1 MHFLEQ
7 RIYSL
12 KLFIYFVLALVFG
25 GYTAYAFS
33 NPIDDVCPQHV
44 VWGAP
49 KIQQEGANQY
59 LCRTGYAVN
68 YNYRTKVAY
77 YVVETIKP
85 ENLVRS
91 AARKDDFREDPEVP
105 APYRAT
111 LKDYVG
117 SGLDRGHMAPA
128 ADFMNSERMMSES
141 FYLTNMMPQVPGNN
155 RGIWKYT
162 EEMTR
167 YYAQKYGQIYVI
179 TGTIFDANSKT
190 FGNNVYIPS
199 YLYKIVIDA
208 KNRRT
213 ISFLYPNVKLD
224 PKTINQ
230 YVVSIADI
238 ERYTG
243 IDFSPALPVELKAME
258 TTKAIY
264 EDW

>member
-1 MHFLEQ
+1 MK
-7 RIYSL
+7 
-12 KLFIYFVLALVFG
+12 KLLALSLFVWSF
-25 GYTAYAFS
+25 ASA

-49 KIQQEGANQY
+49 QIAQEGNNQY

-68 YNYRTKVAY
+68 YNYQTKVAY
-77 YVVETIKP
+77 FVTEVIRP

-105 APYRAT
+105 AQYRVT
-111 LKDYVG
+111 LKEYVG

-128 ADFMNSERMMSES
+128 ADFMNSVQMMSES
-141 FYLTNMMPQVPGNN
+141 FLLTNMMPQNPGNN

-167 YYAQKYGQIYVI
+167 YYAQKYNTPMHVI

-199 YLYKIVIDA
+199 YLYKIVIDS
-208 KNRRT
+208 KNKRA
-213 ISFLYPNVKLD
+213 IAFLYPNVKLD
-224 PKTINQ
+224 AKTIDQ
-230 YVVSIADI
+230 YVVSISDI

-243 IDFSPALPVELKAME
+243 IDFSPALPAEMKGLE

-264 EDW
+264 ADW